1 MWKYITIFAY
11 IGLAFG
17 AFVFYKNFDA
27 MVTEKGDETVDGE
40 IITLQERFLTAIEK
54 NKQRDF
60 SETTQRYA
68 EMREAW
74 YKSEVENYD

>member
-27 MVTEKGDETVDGE
+27 MVFLSAPIKQNPMRD
-40 IITLQERFLTAIEK
+40 ITMYAIPRYFQASILILRIFRQLQGQFIHSV
-54 NKQRDF
+54 F
-60 SETTQRYA
+60 SFI
-68 EMREAW
+68 
-74 YKSEVENYD
+74 